1 MVGRLGSLGVRS
13 HLGGSS
19 GTWGSQGV
27 FWGFPPVTCSPV
39 TPPPPPPGTPTEE
52 TWPGIGANAEFRA
65 HKYPP
70 YPPEGLLHHAPRS
83 APRMGGCPI
92 AGGGEI
98 TL

>member
-1 MVGRLGSLGVRS
+1 MGVA
-13 HLGGSS
+13 GG
-19 GTWGSQGV
+19 V
-27 FWGFPPVTCSPV
+27 LGFPPCDLLSCY
-39 TPPPPPPGTPTEE
+39 PPPPPPGTPTEE